1 MAEISYRGHRF
12 PSAIIQHAVWPYLR
26 FTPSYRD
33 VEELLAR
40 IFVRAG
46 VPIRGVTVLPASL
59 NASAFA
65 KA

>member
-33 VEELLAR
+33 VEELLAL
-40 IFVRAG
+40 ILVRA
-46 VPIRGVTVLPASL
+46 ACQC
-59 NASAFA
+59 AE
-65 KA
+65 